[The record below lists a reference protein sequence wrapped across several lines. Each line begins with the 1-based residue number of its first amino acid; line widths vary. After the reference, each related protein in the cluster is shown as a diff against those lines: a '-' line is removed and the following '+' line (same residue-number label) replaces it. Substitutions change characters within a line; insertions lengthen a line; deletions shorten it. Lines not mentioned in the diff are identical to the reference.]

1 MRTLLNKVTVP
12 ALALGA
18 LCVGLAL
25 PTTASADQVDSVQLQ
40 VCNNNPRPMRFFVVG
55 YNQFHDWTG
64 SRFWDVPANNCTTAW
79 DYWWQTDR
87 SVEFHY
93 ERSDIGWHTKFV
105 YVPRQHDGGTW
116 TYSTN

>member
-1 MRTLLNKVTVP
+1 MRTLLNKVTVS
-12 ALALGA
+12 AVALGA

-25 PTTASADQVDSVQLQ
+25 PGTASASTAQLK
-40 VCNNNPRPMRFFVVG
+40 VCNNNRLPLRFFLVG
-55 YNQFHDWTG
+55 RNQYGDWTG
-64 SRFWDVPANNCTTAW
+64 SRFWDVPADNCTTAW

-105 YVPRQHDGGTW
+105 YIPRQRDGGTT
-116 TYSTN
+116 TYSVD